1 MVKNRT
7 FSGAEAR
14 QLLRRA
20 RYASLATKSKESGT
34 PYVSLANI
42 ATGGNGHPLLLI
54 SRLAW
59 HTQNL
64 EADQAASIMVAEP
77 PPEGDVLTGPRVTVL
92 GRFERTEDK
101 AVRRRYLA
109 HHPAAAMYADFG
121 DFGFWRMIPN
131 AIHAVAGFGRIETL
145 ESGEVFPSAQE
156 MTELEESAVA
166 HMNEDHLD
174 AVKRYAESLGGDPDV
189 DWRITAIDCDGA
201 DISDGAKVLRL
212 GFPKPVYSSGAL
224 RKLLSDLAKL

>member
-7 FSGAEAR
+7 FTGTEAR

-20 RYASLATKSKESGT
+20 RFASLATKSRKDGT
-34 PYVSLANI
+34 PYASLANI
-42 ATGGNGHPLLLI
+42 ATDGEGHPLLLI

-64 EADQAASIMVAEP
+64 EADPAASIMVAEP
-77 PPEGDVLTGPRVTVL
+77 PPEGDVLTGSRITVL

-101 AVRRRYLA
+101 TVRRRYLA

-121 DFGFWRMIPN
+121 DFGFWHLVPS

-145 ESGEVFPSAQE
+145 EPAEVFPSAGE
-156 MTELEESAVA
+156 ITEIEASAIS
-166 HMNEDHLD
+166 HMNEDHAD
-174 AVKRYAESLGGDPDV
+174 AVKRYAASLGGNADAG
-189 DWRITAIDCDGA
+189 WRMTAIDCDGA
-201 DISDGAKVLRL
+201 DIFDGGKVLRFE
-212 GFPKPVYSSGAL
+212 FPEPVFSAAAL
-224 RKLLSDLAKL
+224 RQLFAHMKG